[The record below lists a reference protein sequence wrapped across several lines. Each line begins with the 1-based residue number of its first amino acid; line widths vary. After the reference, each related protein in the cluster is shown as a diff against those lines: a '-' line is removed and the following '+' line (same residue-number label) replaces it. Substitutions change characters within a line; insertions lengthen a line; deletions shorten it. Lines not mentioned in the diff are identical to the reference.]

1 MEKEFFEQMEDI
13 LEVDPGTLQLTD
25 VFRDYDNW
33 DSMANLSVI
42 SMLDDSFGVYIES
55 QDFKELITIGDL
67 LEEIKKKS
75 A

>member
-13 LEVDPGTLQLTD
+13 LEVNPGTIKLTD
-25 VFRDYDNW
+25 AFRDYDNW

-55 QDFKELITIGDL
+55 KDFKELITISDL

>member
-1 MEKEFFEQMEDI
+1 MENEFFEQMEDI
-13 LEVDPGTLQLTD
+13 LEVDPGTIKLSD
-25 VFRDYDNW
+25 KFRDYDNW

-42 SMLDDSFGVYIES
+42 SMLDDSFGVYIEA
-55 QDFKELITIGDL
+55 QDFKELTTIGDL

>member
-13 LEVDPGTLQLTD
+13 LEVDPGTIKLTD
-25 VFRDYDNW
+25 AFRDYDNW

-55 QDFKELITIGDL
+55 KDFKELITISDL

>member
-13 LEVDPGTLQLTD
+13 LEVNPGTIKLSD
-25 VFRDYDNW
+25 NFRDYDNW

-42 SMLDDSFGVYIES
+42 SMLDDSFGVYIEA
-55 QDFKELITIGDL
+55 QDFKELTTIGDL

>member
-13 LEVDPGTLQLTD
+13 LEVNPGTIKLTD
-25 VFRDYDNW
+25 AFRDYDNW

-42 SMLDDSFGVYIES
+42 SMLDDSFGVYIEAK
-55 QDFKELITIGDL
+55 DFKELITISDL